1 MDRPIDCPTCRSSTG
16 PCRLLEKNGCTLFRC
31 SDCDHI
37 FVHPVPGPEEIAQ
50 FYSFESDYMTGAEQL
65 ASAPIPCKFI
75 DRIDRLCA
83 LRSDG
88 RLLDVGC
95 SYGQMLRAAREAG
108 FDPVGLEMNPDTAAI
123 ARQLGF
129 EVVVGALEEA
139 GFEDASFDV
148 VHLGDLIEH
157 VPDVFGLLVE
167 VRRVLR
173 PDGLLILSTPNHE
186 AFFPR
191 ATLAFGRAVG
201 VPWSHATPPGHLHQ
215 FGSESLSRLFD
226 RVGFRTLDTFYERIP
241 LGYEIRA
248 TGSPS
253 SLKRAVRERRPIE
266 AVRHAAASSL
276 AAVGYSALA
285 LVEQLLGSNRPR
297 ATMTVMAGGHSPDA
311 QSS

>member
-1 MDRPIDCPTCRSSTG
+1 MPPPLQRLILATHQKTRLGGHRARGARSLEEPDRTKPRMDRPIDCPTCRSSTG

-129 EVVVGALEEA
+129 EV
-139 GFEDASFDV
+139 
-148 VHLGDLIEH
+148 
-157 VPDVFGLLVE
+157 
-167 VRRVLR
+167 
-173 PDGLLILSTPNHE
+173 
-186 AFFPR
+186 
-191 ATLAFGRAVG
+191 
-201 VPWSHATPPGHLHQ
+201 
-215 FGSESLSRLFD
+215 GS
-226 RVGFRTLDTFYERIP
+226 
-241 LGYEIRA
+241 
-248 TGSPS
+248 
-253 SLKRAVRERRPIE
+253 
-266 AVRHAAASSL
+266 
-276 AAVGYSALA
+276 
-285 LVEQLLGSNRPR
+285 
-297 ATMTVMAGGHSPDA
+297 
-311 QSS
+311 